1 MKKFASLAAIA
12 LSAAMF
18 LGACGGAAT
27 TAAPTTAAATT
38 AAAAETTAAPAETT
52 AAATT
57 AAAEETTAAAAA
69 TVEPKDMNIQLVSKG
84 FQHDFWQAVL
94 KGAKQ
99 AAEEAGIDVN
109 DTTKFN
115 FVGPASE
122 SDVQG
127 QMTQLQ
133 TALATKPNALA
144 YASVNVEASLEYLQQ
159 AKDAGIP
166 VIGFDSGVPGA
177 PEGTVYA
184 NASTD
189 NYAAGELAAD
199 EMYRLIS
206 ATIDGASAPVR
217 VGVAAQEAVSESVI
231 GRTQGFLDKFSSLVG
246 EDKVAIVGFDKYN
259 KGDEATATVIL
270 DVCIPA
276 NITDAD
282 MSAAI
287 NPVLAKEDTIA
298 FYASNE
304 MAAKGLLNANESFN
318 KLGQSVVGVGFDSGK
333 VQLDAVRAGVLAGS
347 ITQNPVQI
355 GYQAVQLAIKAAQGE
370 TVADVDTGCLFYNA
384 ENMDTEEIAPCLYE

>member
-231 GRTQGFLDKFSSLVG
+231 GRTQGFLDKFSTLVG

-355 GYQAVQLAIKAAQGE
+355 GYQAVQLAIKAAQGQP
-370 TVADVDTGCLFYNA
+370 VADVDTGCLFYNA
-384 ENMDTEEIAPCLYE
+384 ENMDSEEIAPCLYE